1 MESLITTIIHF
12 FFITNTKFI
21 DWEDFEFFF
30 GSEDYNEG
38 QEGHIL
44 GENNS
49 ISFIP
54 KYPKSCVY
62 YLETIILKYKKIEIA
77 NFQFLIY
84 INKDNNIIVDLD
96 ETKGSSFE
104 LLFYAKYG
112 ELLPNKISY
121 KDKEFRHFE
130 NYGNQKRNRIFFA
143 NVDPNKLQ
151 YINSDEMKN
160 YNFNFCNQTYQVLFR
175 LYEKDKFEIT
185 MTDMDSYL
193 GYNSNLR
200 KTKIQFSRAKYEII
214 KKCMMDFYIRYK
226 NYIAINRELD
236 DKMNIDHVNLVN
248 YAKKIKQLDLY
259 NFIKNPDIYEKQY
272 TQELLFLFH
281 IDFSLNQLIKLDEV
295 DQNKFKTTRSK
306 LLDNQKTEQKLYDKL
321 IDDNDLNIEQKI
333 KIIRTV
339 TIFCKNSLN
348 SDDATIF
355 NVSYININNISK
367 QSPYFKS
374 NQMLKELVSEITEES
389 RIFEAFLYF
398 DSKVIENILEKN
410 TQQKYS
416 YDDAFGRKV
425 EIKQTKYITE
435 YGLSLM
441 TVDEI
446 KEHLIDLIP
455 EIIIQI
461 DTNVNINALYE
472 AKTNLMVI
480 NEFKLFGNFSEKNE
494 EKFKTDSDYY
504 IVPISMEIMHE
515 MFAHGKLRYNKKTE
529 KSPLVIRDSK
539 HNFKVQVLM
548 KEIKCNLSSK
558 LVNQGESGRVFENYI
573 SENKNIIKQLKK
585 RSRNT
590 KIANS
595 KYWTGT
601 NFSDLYKELGLNN
614 EVEKSP
620 VFNKVIMLDD
630 SEEEQCDC
638 MFQD

>member
-21 DWEDFEFFF
+21 DWEDFEFLF

-38 QEGHIL
+38 HAL
-44 GENNS
+44 DKNDS
-49 ISFIP
+49 ISLIS

-62 YLETIILKYKKIEIA
+62 YLETIIVKYKKMELA
-77 NFQFLIY
+77 NFQFLVY
-84 INKDNNIIVDLD
+84 INKDNNIIIDLD

-121 KDKEFRHFE
+121 KDKQFLHFE
-130 NYGNQKRNRIFFA
+130 NYGNKKRNRIYFA
-143 NVDPNKLQ
+143 NVDPSKLQ
-151 YINSDEMKN
+151 YINSKEMKN
-160 YNFNFCNQTYQVLFR
+160 YNFNFCNQTYQALFR

-193 GYNSNLR
+193 GYNTNLR

-214 KKCMMDFYIRYK
+214 KNQMIDFHIKYKDYISIYQK
-226 NYIAINRELD
+226 LD
-236 DKMNIDHVNLVN
+236 NKIDIHHVELVN
-248 YAKKIKQLDLY
+248 YAKKIKKSDLY
-259 NFIKNPDIYEKQY
+259 NFIKNPDLYEKQY
-272 TQELLFLFH
+272 TKELLFLFH
-281 IDFSLNQLIKLDEV
+281 IDFALNQLIKLDEV
-295 DQNKFKTTRSK
+295 GRNNFKITRAK

-333 KIIRTV
+333 KILKTI
-339 TIFCKNSLN
+339 TIFFKHCLHN
-348 SDDATIF
+348 DDATIF
-355 NVSYININNISK
+355 NVNYININTISK

-389 RIFEAFLYF
+389 RLFEAFLYF
-398 DSKVIENILEKN
+398 DSKVIENILTKN

-416 YDDAFGRKV
+416 YNDFFGRKV
-425 EIKQTKYITE
+425 EIKQAKYITE

-446 KEHLIDLIP
+446 KRHLIDLIP

-461 DTNVNINALYE
+461 DTNVNIYALYE
-472 AKTNLMVI
+472 EKTNLMVI
-480 NEFKLFGNFSEKNE
+480 NEFKLFGDHLEKNE

-504 IVPISMEIMHE
+504 IVPISMEIMYE

-529 KSPLVIRDSK
+529 KSPLVLRDSK
-539 HNFKVQVLM
+539 YNFKVQVLM
-548 KEIKCNLSSK
+548 KEIKCNLTNK
-558 LVNQGESGRVFENYI
+558 YVNQGESGRVFENYI
-573 SENKNIIKQLKK
+573 SEDKNIIKQLKK
-585 RSRNT
+585 SSENT
-590 KIANS
+590 KIVNS

-601 NFSDLYKELGLNN
+601 NFFDLYKELGLNN
-614 EVEKSP
+614 KVEKSP

-630 SEEEQCDC
+630 SEEEEGEC
-638 MFQD
+638 MFRD